1 MVRLCVY
8 ISHKKYIMCVC
19 IVIVLCM
26 SYVHIT
32 PTSAMNL
39 KIFKSQ
45 DNTLTNKNS
54 SQDLKIKRSKRSSSK
69 HHFFRDSGFAGWF
82 STSPSGFFTGDNSPV
97 CYDV

>member
-1 MVRLCVY
+1 M
-8 ISHKKYIMCVC
+8 
-19 IVIVLCM
+19 IVLCM

-39 KIFKSQ
+39 KTFKSQ

-54 SQDLKIKRSKRSSSK
+54 SQDSKIKRSKITSSK
-69 HHFFRDSGFAGWF
+69 HQFFRDSGFTEWF
-82 STSPSGFFTGDNSPV
+82 STSSSGFFTDDNSPV

>member
-1 MVRLCVY
+1 M
-8 ISHKKYIMCVC
+8 
-19 IVIVLCM
+19 IVLCM

-39 KIFKSQ
+39 KIFNSQ

-54 SQDLKIKRSKRSSSK
+54 SQDLKT
-69 HHFFRDSGFAGWF
+69 GFAGWF
-82 STSPSGFFTGDNSPV
+82 STSPSGFFTDDNSPV